1 MPTSRSVL
9 RGGPCSFTGTTQDT
23 ADMRRQPKV
32 VASNALS
39 RTKGATSER
48 TACGT
53 VRRRWRPMRRAPV

>member
-1 MPTSRSVL
+1 
-9 RGGPCSFTGTTQDT
+9 
-23 ADMRRQPKV
+23 MRRQPKV